1 MLFIW
6 EGVLKKNNALRES
19 QTVSGRFDKAEES
32 KKYAP
37 KVNTFASKQLYLD
50 EIGQYDLLSRE
61 QETELG
67 FRSKAGDLNATKEL
81 VLHNLRLVISEADKY
96 KKLAEHHRVP
106 MEDVYQNGNVG
117 LWMAAK
123 AYTPVPTARFATYAR
138 RYIRQQISRGIW
150 REKAGVRIPTGQM
163 EIIQTM
169 RFLVE
174 NFKQKEQCDPT
185 DEEILGMLRE
195 KEMEKKNPK
204 PEQYSLEKVR
214 KLKEWGLS
222 SASLDTPI
230 DDGKHSSSTQTK
242 LGDLITDETV
252 DGPEKEMTDK
262 LVVSEIEKAL
272 SKLSMQDQTIIRKK
286 WLNVDSFKTDYQVIR
301 SLCNELSVTET
312 ELKIMEEEA
321 LTNLGNAF
329 EDIEL
334 MKRLFMELVNREFS

>member
-1 MLFIW
+1 M
-6 EGVLKKNNALRES
+6 KKNNALRED
-19 QTVSGRFDKAEES
+19 QTVSGRFDKVEES

-96 KKLAEHHRVP
+96 KKLAAHHRVP

-169 RFLVE
+169 RRLVE

-185 DEEILGMLRE
+185 DEEILRMLRE
-195 KEMEKKNPK
+195 KEMEKKNPN

-252 DGPEKEMTDK
+252 DSPEKEMTDK

-286 WLNVDSFKTDYQVIR
+286 WLNVDSSKTDYQVIR